1 MNSQHPSGA
10 HGERSRRLLR
20 RIAIVLL
27 AVAVLLQLLAQ
38 VLAIVPVAWTG
49 GLLQNPI
56 IQMVMLLTSRVRDQ
70 LGGWNIVVSLMFVV
84 ALLLLFRTGRIWKKT
99 VLLSVASASVALAL
113 FTNVGVAIVMHE
125 ETGRLPIPFV
135 PFANPGQEPNETV
148 VFGPPGHKPLSAD
161 LYLPE
166 TPDQKASPLI
176 IKVHGGG
183 FVAGSRGT
191 DTMTSSLVD
200 RGFAVMDVD
209 YRLATEDLH
218 TWDLA
223 VADIGCAMNW
233 AAANSEEYS
242 WDPDR
247 FATLGDSAGG
257 NLAINAAYM
266 ANSTTLTPSCGQAI
280 DLPQIQATIGFFP
293 AVNLIAAERDN
304 GIGAMAGARYI
315 GGSPKEFPERYSA
328 AGSHAHIDKNS
339 PPTLVIQGA
348 SDHLVLPAPVERFTR
363 ALAEQGI
370 DHRYIEIPFTDHAFI
385 SQGVNP
391 AIQIGREATLSWL
404 GGYIP

>member
-1 MNSQHPSGA
+1 MNDQHPSGA
-10 HGERSRRLLR
+10 HDGRSRPVLR

-27 AVAVLLQLLAQ
+27 AVAALFQLFSQ
-38 VLAIVPVAWTG
+38 VLAIVPMAWTG

-56 IQMVMLLTSRVRDQ
+56 IQIIILLSSRVRDQ
-70 LGGWNIVVSLMFVV
+70 LGGWNIVVSLSIVV
-84 ALLLLFRTGRIWKKT
+84 ALFLLLRTGRIWKKA

-113 FTNVGVAIVMHE
+113 FTSVGVAVAMHE
-125 ETGRLPIPFV
+125 ETGRLPTPFV
-135 PFANPGQEPNETV
+135 PFMSPGREPNETV
-148 VFGPPGHKPLSAD
+148 VFGQADQNSLKAD

-166 TPDQKASPLI
+166 TRDQGASPLV
-176 IKVHGGG
+176 IKIHGGG

-191 DTMTSSLVD
+191 DPMTSSLVD

-209 YRLATEDLH
+209 YRLATEDRP

-233 AAANSEEYS
+233 AAENSGKYS

-266 ANSTTLTPSCGQAI
+266 ANSTTLIPSCGQKE
-280 DLPQIQATIGFFP
+280 DLPQVQATIGFFP
-293 AVNLIAAERDN
+293 AVDLNAAEKDS
-304 GIGAMAGARYI
+304 GLGAMAGDRYV
-315 GGSPKEFPERYSA
+315 GGSPEEYPERYSA
-328 AGSHAHIDKNS
+328 AGSYAHIGKDS
-339 PPTLVIQGA
+339 PPTLVVQGA
-348 SDHLVLPAPVERFTR
+348 SDHLVLPGPVERFTR
-363 ALAEQGI
+363 ALAEQGV
-370 DHRYIEIPFTDHAFI
+370 DHRYIEVPFTDHAFI

-404 GGYIP
+404 EDYIT

>member
-1 MNSQHPSGA
+1 MNSQHPSGT
-10 HGERSRRLLR
+10 HGERSRQILR
-20 RIAIVLL
+20 RIVIVLL
-27 AVAVLLQLLAQ
+27 IVAALFQLLAQ

-56 IQMVMLLTSRVRDQ
+56 IQIVILLSSRVRDQ
-70 LGGWNIVVSLMFVV
+70 LGGWNIVVSLVIVV
-84 ALLLLFRTGRIWKKT
+84 ALLLLLRTGRIWKKT

-113 FTNVGVAIVMHE
+113 ITSAGVAMAMHE
-125 ETGRLPIPFV
+125 ETGRLPTPFV

-148 VFGPPGHKPLSAD
+148 VFGHPGHEPLSAD

-166 TPDQKASPLI
+166 TQDQEASPLV

-200 RGFAVMDVD
+200 SGFAVLDVD

-218 TWDLA
+218 TWDRA

-233 AAANSEEYS
+233 AAANSEKYS

-266 ANSTTLTPSCGQAI
+266 ANSTTLTPSCGQAT
-280 DLPQIQATIGFFP
+280 DVPQIQATIGFFP
-293 AVNLIAAERDN
+293 AVDLVAAEKDS
-304 GIGAMAGARYI
+304 GIGALAGARYI
-315 GGSPKEFPERYSA
+315 GGSPEEFPERYVA
-328 AGSHAHIDKNS
+328 AGSHAHIDKRS

-363 ALAEQGI
+363 ALAKQGI

-385 SQGVNP
+385 SHGVNP
-391 AIQIGREATLSWL
+391 AIQIGREVTLSWL
-404 GGYIP
+404 DGYIP